1 MYTTNLGF
9 TIIWFGSRYALAFL
23 TFIEISH
30 CIVDT
35 GLPYRLCTNFGIP
48 CHMVPLPNN
57 AFLVQELLS
66 CSWRGS
72 TCITT
77 RPPAANMFP
86 GYVFCIYI
94 SKFTYLISL
103 PSSEG
108 FGSGS
113 VLDPFSGIYWIWIRI
128 SNTNPDP
135 GVHNSLFLCKGHK
148 ITDPYLFWNAVSVS
162 PDN

>member
-1 MYTTNLGF
+1 MYTTYLGF
-9 TIIWFGSRYALAFL
+9 TIIWFGSRYAFAFL
-23 TFIEISH
+23 WRLFKFLTVKV
-30 CIVDT
+30 VDT
-35 GLPYRLCTNFGIP
+35 GVPYRLCTNFGMP

-86 GYVFCIYI
+86 GYVLCIYI

-103 PSSEG
+103 PLSQG

-128 SNTNPDP
+128 LNTNPDP
-135 GVHNSLFLCKGHK
+135 GVHNTLFFCAKVIK
-148 ITDPYLFWNAVSVS
+148 
-162 PDN
+162 